1 MTAPLF
7 EIGDDLELFALWRLV
22 AEAKFHADPDDTDLW
37 RSPIVHQLATRIADA
52 MLRSYETKG
61 DVKSVEHH
69 RAWRASLPNNVVL
82 PAVKKRLKR
91 DASDEWWERL
101 TLAEKVSYVRG
112 CVAPFD
118 PGQEFIEGLVRE
130 AEA

>member
-7 EIGDDLELFALWRLV
+7 EIGDDLELLALWRLV
-22 AEAKFHADPDDTDLW
+22 AEAKFQADPDDTDLW
-37 RSPIVHQLATRIADA
+37 RSPIVHRLTTRLAEA

-61 DVKSVEHH
+61 DVKSAERH
-69 RAWRASLPNNVVL
+69 RAWIASLPNNVVL
-82 PAVKKRLKR
+82 PVVKKQLKR
-91 DASDEWWERL
+91 DASDEWWKKL
-101 TLAEKVSYVRG
+101 TFAEKVSYVRG

-118 PGQEFIEGLVRE
+118 PRQEFIEELVRE